1 MIIWINGTYGVG
13 KTSTA
18 LKICEKLKNKKVELI
33 SSDYY
38 YQKII
43 KEIVELGGGVL
54 PQNNKL
60 FLSKF
65 KEIVEQKIFNSPNI
79 IIIDMA
85 ITQKECKEELFDY
98 FNKEYKDFFHFI
110 LTAQFETVQDRISM
124 DDDRANEYKD
134 DALYYLNENVMFLS
148 NNFQSAIWIDT
159 NNKNIDEIAIE
170 IIQYIKTKRY

>member
-38 YQKII
+38 QEII
-43 KEIVELGGGVL
+43 KEIAELGGRVL

-65 KEIVEQKIFNSPNI
+65 KEIV
-79 IIIDMA
+79 
-85 ITQKECKEELFDY
+85 
-98 FNKEYKDFFHFI
+98 
-110 LTAQFETVQDRISM
+110 
-124 DDDRANEYKD
+124 
-134 DALYYLNENVMFLS
+134 
-148 NNFQSAIWIDT
+148 
-159 NNKNIDEIAIE
+159 
-170 IIQYIKTKRY
+170 